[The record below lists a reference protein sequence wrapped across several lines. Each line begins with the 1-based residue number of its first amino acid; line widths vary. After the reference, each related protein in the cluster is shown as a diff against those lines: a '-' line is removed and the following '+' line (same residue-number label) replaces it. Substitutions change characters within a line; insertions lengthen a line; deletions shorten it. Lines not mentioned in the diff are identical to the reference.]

1 MDAFWSKNFEFI
13 FIHAANFTL
22 KISFA
27 QGVNAYCKGSKCMKI
42 IAISTS
48 PVLLMIGLFGYD
60 TNNMYLKTITDYQIS
75 TCPASKTTGHTGDST
90 SGFVLP
96 SLASTVKILHL
107 FSYILFMH

>member
-60 TNNMYLKTITDYQIS
+60 QKKYVYKKPLRIT
-75 TCPASKTTGHTGDST
+75 K
-90 SGFVLP
+90 FLLVLHP
-96 SLASTVKILHL
+96 KPLVRVAW
-107 FSYILFMH
+107 

>member
-1 MDAFWSKNFEFI
+1 MDAFWLKNFEFI

-60 TNNMYLKTITDYQIS
+60 KNNMYLKTLYR
-75 TCPASKTTGHTGDST
+75 
-90 SGFVLP
+90 LP
-96 SLASTVKILHL
+96 NFYLSCIQNHW
-107 FSYILFMH
+107 SYG